1 MPRHQ
6 NAGRIQNMKI
16 GNSSLERLKQFK
28 YLGTNLTDQNSVEEE
43 ITSSLKSEYA
53 GYHLVQNLVSSSLLS
68 RNIKIKKYRII
79 ILPFVFYG
87 CKTL

>member
-1 MPRHQ
+1 
-6 NAGRIQNMKI
+6 MKI